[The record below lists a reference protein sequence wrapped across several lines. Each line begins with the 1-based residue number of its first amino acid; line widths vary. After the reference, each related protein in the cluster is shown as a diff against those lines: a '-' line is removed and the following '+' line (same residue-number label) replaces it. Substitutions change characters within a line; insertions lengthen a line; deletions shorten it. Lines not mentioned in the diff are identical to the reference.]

1 MKNLKWSVLILC
13 SITAILWSCDDDID
27 SLGDSIVGVD
37 PNETIRS
44 REVEVKAFS
53 TPVNP
58 VQTNNFDSYLLGQYN
73 DPVYGSS
80 SYTIVSQ
87 AVPSFL
93 NPDFTGT
100 DENQT
105 PPELKSVYLEIPYF
119 SRVTEVNGEDR
130 EYVLDSVYGDG
141 NVDLKVFRNKYF
153 LNNFDPDDITEPAQF
168 YSDQKQLI
176 ETASTGSNAEI
187 LYQENNFEFSDQE
200 IRIQNEDGDIVERK
214 SPRIRVD
221 LLSEQN
227 GIANSLDYWSNLILT
242 VDNPNFRSSGNF
254 KNFFRGIYL
263 TAEPSNA
270 ANPALAYL
278 NFQEAAIIFSVDVR
292 LANSEEPVASE
303 YRFDLQSTSVGS
315 VSTVNF
321 INTDVPTDIQDRIS
335 NSFEPVNGS
344 ENLFLK
350 GGAGAIALIDLFGQD
365 ELNELIEDRAL
376 INDAVLEFAVDQD
389 IVEGGE
395 KEPERIIIYNF
406 ETGNLLLDYNLANE
420 LPGINNNLAH
430 LGKLERESEDD
441 LDSNGVRYRI
451 RITNH
456 LNAIIS
462 DELND
467 DIPENEKLGNDR
479 LAIAVSQNT
488 SVLGISQVKD
498 QTTPIEI
505 ERVLES
511 SAISHEGTVLH
522 GSQSPDI
529 DKKPKLIIYYST
541 PN

>member
-1 MKNLKWSVLILC
+1 MKNLKWSILILC
-13 SITAILWSCDDDID
+13 SITAVLWSCDDDID
-27 SLGDSIVGVD
+27 NLGDNIVGVD
-37 PNETIRS
+37 PNETIRT
-44 REVEVKAFS
+44 REVEVKTFS

-80 SYTIVSQ
+80 SYSIVSQ

-100 DENQT
+100 DEDQT
-105 PPELKSVYLEIPYF
+105 PPVLRSVYLEIPYF

-130 EYVLDSVYGDG
+130 EYVLDSIYGDG
-141 NVDLKVFRNKYF
+141 NVDLKVYRNKYF
-153 LNNFDPDDITEPAQF
+153 LSDFNPDDITQPAQF
-168 YSDQKQLI
+168 YSDQQRLI
-176 ETASTGSNAEI
+176 ESASTGGNAEI

-200 IRIQNEDGDIVERK
+200 IRIQDEEGDIIERK
-214 SPRIRVD
+214 SPRIRLD

-227 GIANSLDYWSNLILT
+227 GIANSLDYWSDLILT

-254 KNFFRGIYL
+254 KNFFRGIFL
-263 TAEPSNA
+263 TAEPSNG
-270 ANPALAYL
+270 ANAALAYL
-278 NFQEAAIIFSVDVR
+278 NFDEAAIIFSVDVK

-303 YRFDLQSTSVGS
+303 YRFDLQSTSVGP

-321 INTDVPTDIQDRIS
+321 IDTDTPANIQNRIS
-335 NSFEPVNGS
+335 NSFDPINGS

-350 GGAGAIALIDLFGQD
+350 GGPGAIGLVDLFSPGD
-365 ELNELIEDRAL
+365 LEELIEDRAL
-376 INDAVLEFAVDQD
+376 INDGILEFSVNQD

-395 KEPERIIIYNF
+395 AEPERIIIYNF
-406 ETGNLLLDYNLANE
+406 ETGNLLLDYNVSNE
-420 LPGINNNLAH
+420 VNGINNNLTH
-430 LGKLERESEDD
+430 LGRLERESEDD
-441 LDSNGVRYRI
+441 LTSNGVRYRI
-451 RITNH
+451 RLTNH
-456 LNAIIS
+456 LNRIIS
-462 DELND
+462 DALND
-467 DIPENEKLGNDR
+467 EIPEDEKLGNDR

-488 SVLGISQVKD
+488 SILGVSQVKD

-522 GSQSPDI
+522 GSQSQDI
-529 DKKPKLIIYYST
+529 DKRPKLTIYYST